1 MRNLFSLFFIC
12 LFLCSVIT
20 AQEISFNVLQGGKN
34 IGYIKINRS
43 NEKKADKYIYESDF
57 TLNKGID
64 IRIQDKIEAVFTN
77 DTLTETNIKS
87 DLNSSNRF
95 NISQKYIRQNGTWSR
110 IVNKKESSEPFEV
123 FDFSFIRL
131 FWEAPPL
138 ISEIYSE
145 LFHLKFKISI
155 NKNVVTVTD
164 NRNRVQKFTY
174 DTNGKLEKANL
185 TNAIDSYE
193 VVIKK

>member
-95 NISQKYIRQNGTWSR
+95 NISQKYIRQNDTWSR

>member
-1 MRNLFSLFFIC
+1 MRNLFSLFFIS
-12 LFLCSVIT
+12 LILHSGII

-43 NEKKADKYIYESDF
+43 NEKKFDRYTYESDF

-95 NISQKYIRQNGTWSR
+95 NISQKYNRKNNIWIRT
-110 IVNKKESSEPFEV
+110 VNQKENSEPFEA
-123 FDFSFIRL
+123 FSFSFIRL

-138 ISEIYSE
+138 ISDIYSE
-145 LFHLKFKISI
+145 LFHLKFKVSV
-155 NKNVVTVTD
+155 NKNVVTITD